1 MAAKLS
7 VESTTTVLTPAF
19 SVNTTAWWAL
29 FSSHSPKALP
39 PV

>member
-1 MAAKLS
+1 MAANDD

-19 SVNTTAWWAL
+19 SVNTTAWRA
-29 FSSHSPKALP
+29 FSSSQSPKALP